1 MFRVSITSTTKPK
14 SGTGSRSTDPSRG
27 FATSRRREA
36 ASARGG
42 KRARTFGSVL
52 RQHPPQPDPAIQ
64 RSLRLWSPDAAS
76 EGDGPARPS
85 GPGCAQ
91 LWTRSGQIAIA
102 LISGRPTILES
113 WSKAQTRDFL
123 QQVIERSKE
132 VPVVVDFGAEWNGQ
146 RRALG
151 PAIEKA
157 VSDRAGKVEPAK
169 VDVDSNQQLAAA
181 HRRLLAGALN

>member
-1 MFRVSITSTTKPK
+1 V
-14 SGTGSRSTDPSRG
+14 
-27 FATSRRREA
+27 
-36 ASARGG
+36 
-42 KRARTFGSVL
+42 
-52 RQHPPQPDPAIQ
+52 
-64 RSLRLWSPDAAS
+64 
-76 EGDGPARPS
+76 
-85 GPGCAQ
+85 
-91 LWTRSGQIAIA
+91 
-102 LISGRPTILES
+102 
-113 WSKAQTRDFL
+113 QTRDFL